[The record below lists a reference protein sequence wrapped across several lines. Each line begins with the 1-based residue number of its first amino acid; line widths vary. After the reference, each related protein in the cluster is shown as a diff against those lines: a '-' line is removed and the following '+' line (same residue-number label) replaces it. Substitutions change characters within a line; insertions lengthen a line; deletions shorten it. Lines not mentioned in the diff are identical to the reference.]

1 MCGSRPKPPPTP
13 PTPAA
18 APAPAAPA
26 AAPAKQLG
34 ADLAEAVTSSGKEK
48 VKKRKGDRN
57 ALRIDAPSGGSANG
71 LNIPQQGLMNEA
83 STGSL

>member
-1 MCGSRPKPPPTP
+1 MCSKPKTP

-18 APAPAAPA
+18 PVT
-26 AAPAKQLG
+26 QLD
-34 ADLAEAVTSSGKEK
+34 ADLADAVSSGGKEQ

-71 LNIPQQGLMNEA
+71 LNIPQ
-83 STGSL
+83 

>member
-1 MCGSRPKPPPTP
+1 MCSKPKPPPP
-13 PTPAA
+13 
-18 APAPAAPA
+18 PAAPVT
-26 AAPAKQLG
+26 QLD
-34 ADLAEAVTSSGKEK
+34 ADLAEAVTSGGKEK

-71 LNIPQQGLMNEA
+71 LNIPRLGLMNEA